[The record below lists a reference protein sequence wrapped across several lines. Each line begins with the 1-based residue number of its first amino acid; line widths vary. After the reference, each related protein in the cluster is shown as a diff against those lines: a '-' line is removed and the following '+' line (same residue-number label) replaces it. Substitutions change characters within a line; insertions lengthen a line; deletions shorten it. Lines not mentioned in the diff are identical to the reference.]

1 LHFLNSFC
9 QQAEA
14 AHCCLLSLWIKVQTD
29 IFREK
34 GVIFLREGKEKSK
47 KMYGKK
53 LAATL

>member
-1 LHFLNSFC
+1 MRKRNV
-9 QQAEA
+9 EYG
-14 AHCCLLSLWIKVQTD
+14 CLLSLCIKVKTE

-34 GVIFLREGKEKSK
+34 GESFVREGKEKSK